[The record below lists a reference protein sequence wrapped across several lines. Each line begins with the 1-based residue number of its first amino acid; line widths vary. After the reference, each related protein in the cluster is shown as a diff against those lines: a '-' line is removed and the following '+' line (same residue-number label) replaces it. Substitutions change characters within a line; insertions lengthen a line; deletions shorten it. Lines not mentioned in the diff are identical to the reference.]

1 MQSWKEGEGMRL
13 STRGRYGLK
22 AMFALA
28 LHKGEGPLALGAI
41 AQQQDIPE
49 AYLEQLM
56 APLRKAKLVTSS
68 RGAQG
73 GYTLALAPKDI
84 SVGDVLRAMEC
95 PFAPS
100 ACVQEEGPA
109 HPCEKAEGCVTRIVW
124 EHMRDG
130 INAVMDSMTL
140 ADMVADHIRMQQ
152 KKEVQEQ

>member
-1 MQSWKEGEGMRL
+1 MRL

-28 LHKGEGPLALGAI
+28 LHEGEGPLALCAI

-56 APLRKAKLVTSS
+56 APLRRAALVASS

-73 GYTLALAPKDI
+73 GYSLSRAPQEI
-84 SVGDVLRAMEC
+84 SVGDVLRAMEG
-95 PFAPS
+95 PFAPA
-100 ACVQEEGPA
+100 ACVMQDAKPD
-109 HPCEKAEGCVTRIVW
+109 CCDKAEGCVTRIVW
-124 EHMRDG
+124 ERMRDG

-140 ADMVADHIRMQQ
+140 ADMVADHCRMQER
-152 KKEVQEQ
+152 KEADKQ